1 MVRYN
6 NKYEKNQRK
15 KLQNISKKNEQQT
28 TAGKKEFT
36 TDPWLEKEYKDL
48 KSDNPVSYT
57 HLTLPTTPYV

>member
-15 KLQNISKKNEQQT
+15 KLQNISKKNEQQV

-36 TDPWLEKEYKDL
+36 TDPWLEKEYKNL
-48 KSDNPVSYT
+48 KSDNIAL
-57 HLTLPTTPYV
+57 LTKVTANHS